1 MNHSRESK
9 QIERLALLEAAIYAA
24 GRPVDV
30 ESLKRV
36 VKTRSDR
43 VIQKLVRALAKRYD
57 TRGSSLEIKELPGNR
72 VVLRLRTKFAKVV
85 RRYAKRPLLTTGPLK
100 TLSYVAYHQPVEQTR
115 VAMERGSHVYA
126 HLRTMEQMGLI
137 IREKSSGREVIVRT
151 TPYFADYFGFSHDPI
166 KSRLQL
172 RRMFSRIKI
181 TKLNNGNDDS
191 SKNMM
196 TEPSMPPQALA
207 EVDGSL
213 HEGLAEYT
221 SPNHRG
227 SQ

>member
-30 ESLKRV
+30 DSLKRV

-126 HLRTMEQMGLI
+126 HLRTIEQMGLI

-196 TEPSMPPQALA
+196 PKPSMPPQALA